1 MVAAEAVAVA
11 MAVAK
16 TSCSARLLLDD
27 HFTELL
33 LHTRH
38 RQPEQVCQALHRH
51 ARVACCDDLDVVLG
65 DARVERLEHERAL
78 RHGELGVPEGGKLG
92 GESVLEL
99 REVKISWVMKHL
111 SSERHLHAATGFNAS
126 SHGTVEAA
134 GSRKSSGG
142 SRGPCRPAR
151 ATAAEDSGTFAA
163 TRAP

>member
-1 MVAAEAVAVA
+1 MGGVTSASEGSGRRSVGCVVAAEAVAVA

-51 ARVACCDDLDVVLG
+51 ARVACCDDLDVVLC

-99 REVKISWVMKHL
+99 SDVKNL
-111 SSERHLHAATGFNAS
+111 LRD
-126 SHGTVEAA
+126 EALEQRA
-134 GSRKSSGG
+134 V
-142 SRGPCRPAR
+142 PAR
-151 ATAAEDSGTFAA
+151 GDRF
-163 TRAP
+163 

>member
-51 ARVACCDDLDVVLG
+51 ARVACCDDLDVVLC
-65 DARVERLEHERAL
+65 DAR
-78 RHGELGVPEGGKLG
+78 G
-92 GESVLEL
+92 SVSSMSA
-99 REVKISWVMKHL
+99 RSDTVNSASPKAASSAASPSL
-111 SSERHLHAATGFNAS
+111 SS
-126 SHGTVEAA
+126 V
-134 GSRKSSGG
+134 K
-142 SRGPCRPAR
+142 
-151 ATAAEDSGTFAA
+151 
-163 TRAP
+163 